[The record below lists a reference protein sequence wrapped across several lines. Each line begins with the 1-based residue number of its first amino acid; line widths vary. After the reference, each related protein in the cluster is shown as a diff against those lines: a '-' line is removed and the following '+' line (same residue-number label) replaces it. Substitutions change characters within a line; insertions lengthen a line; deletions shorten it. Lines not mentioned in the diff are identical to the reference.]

1 MSRTS
6 LQFAKDITSQANA
19 AWLSGEFLEKVTPT
33 TKNLLEYWFD
43 PGYCDLRLVNF
54 HDGQRQ
60 AILNAIFI
68 HEVIKSKNIFEAYQH
83 FSPDLLLEGDG
94 NLSELSKAK
103 YSHPKYAIKMATGT
117 GKTFVLQALLIWQYL
132 NAKHEREGGNYSK
145 NFLVVAPG
153 LIVYERLLDAFLG
166 KEKEN
171 DDGREFETSDVF
183 KTQDLFIP
191 ESYRDEIFGFLKS
204 SVVKKEEIGTK
215 VVGDGLVAITNWH
228 LLAGVEEE
236 NGEEEVEA
244 PGDVNP
250 VEVVN
255 SMLPV
260 RPGTN
265 AGNSLDVLDN
275 QYGKGRELEYLMSL
289 PDLVTFND
297 EAHHIH
303 EVKKAGEATEVEWQ
317 KSLTAIAEPK
327 GEKFI
332 QIDFSATPYNQVGKT
347 KVFFPHIIV
356 DFDLKSAIQKGYVK
370 TLVLDKRKELATLDL
385 DFKAVRDESNKVIGL
400 SEGQRVMLRAGL
412 KKLRILEEQFEKV
425 ALDKSKYPKMM
436 IVCEDT
442 KVVPFVSEFFQ
453 TEGLNKN
460 DVLEI
465 HSNKK
470 GEVGK
475 DEWLEIKQQLF
486 HLDNHKSPKIVISVL
501 MLREGFDVNNIC
513 VIVPLRSSQAPIL
526 LEQTIGRGLRQ
537 MWREPE
543 FTDIKAENRR
553 RLLIEKTSP
562 ENYFDI
568 LSIIEHPAFVG
579 FYEELM
585 QDGLA
590 GTDDNDIDTGTGV
603 TGDIISVGLKPD
615 FAKYDFAFP
624 LIVSEAEEVIKDSK
638 LDLNKLQQFPM
649 MGFEQLKKLVPKGE
663 QFISQEM
670 TKGTR
675 FGDYSIGG
683 GILTATSYNEYVSR
697 LVNRV
702 SALLHE
708 PVSGRHLKAQT
719 KYPALQIK
727 LPELAGLTD
736 QYIRT
741 KLFNQE
747 INPLEGDNWRVLM
760 IDVVANHVIK
770 ELSKAIL
777 EMQDTETINEP
788 QVIQRNISEIDRLR
802 VRENYSIDAA
812 KTIYERTPYPSNK
825 GQFEKDFM
833 EYADAD
839 NTVEAFVK
847 LLVDKHYFVRFR
859 YLKEDG
865 LMAFYYPD
873 FMVRGNNGKIY
884 IVETKAQDQISHPN
898 VQKKQVSAVNWVSR
912 VNALPAEL
920 RSNAT
925 WEYVLIG
932 DSFFYDWKD
941 KNASVVDMLEFA
953 KLRSRIEKP
962 ISLFS

>member
-1 MSRTS
+1 MSRNS
-6 LQFAKDITSQANA
+6 LQFARDITSQANN

-33 TKNLLEYWFD
+33 TRGLLEYWFSE
-43 PGYCDLRLVNF
+43 GYTDLRQINF
-54 HDGQRQ
+54 HEGQKQ
-60 AILNAIFI
+60 AILNTIYI
-68 HEVIKSKNIFEAYQH
+68 HEIIKSKNIFEAYQH

-94 NLSELSKAK
+94 SLGELAKTK

-132 NAKHEREGGNYSK
+132 NAKHEHGNYSK

-153 LIVYERLLDAFLG
+153 LIVYERLLDAFIG
-166 KEKEN
+166 KERE
-171 DDGREFETSDVF
+171 DEEGRDFEKSDIF
-183 KTQDLFIP
+183 KMQELFIP
-191 ESYRDEIFGFLKS
+191 ESYRDEVFGFLKS

-215 VVGDGLVAITNWH
+215 IVGDGLVAITNWH

-236 NGEEEVEA
+236 TSEEEVDS
-244 PGDVNP
+244 PGDLDP
-250 VEVVN
+250 STVVR
-255 SMLPV
+255 SILPV
-260 RPGTN
+260 RPGTTI
-265 AGNSLDVLDN
+265 GNSLDSLDS
-275 QYGKGRELEYLMSL
+275 QYGKGRELEYLKNL
-289 PDLVTFND
+289 PNLVTFND

-317 KSLTAIAEPK
+317 KSLTAIAESK
-327 GEKFI
+327 GEGFI
-332 QIDFSATPYNQVGKT
+332 QIDFSATPFNQVGKN
-347 KVFFPHIIV
+347 KIYFPHIIV
-356 DFDLKSAIQKGYVK
+356 DFDLKTAIQKGYVK
-370 TLVLDKRKELATLDL
+370 TLVLDKRKELAVMDL
-385 DFKAVRDESNKVIGL
+385 DFKALRDENNKVIGL

-412 KKLRILEEQFEKV
+412 KKLRILEQQFEKISEE
-425 ALDKSKYPKMM
+425 KNKYPKMM

-442 KVVPFVSEFFQ
+442 KVVPFVTEFFIS
-453 TEGLNKN
+453 EGLIQ
-460 DVLEI
+460 DDILEI

-470 GEVGK
+470 GDVGK
-475 DEWLEIKQQLF
+475 DEWLEIKKKLF
-486 HLDNHKSPKIVISVL
+486 HLDNHKSPKVVISVL

-543 FTDIKAENRR
+543 FADIKAENRK
-553 RLLIEKTSP
+553 RLLIEKASP
-562 ENYFDI
+562 QNYFDI

-603 TGDIISVGLKPD
+603 TGDIINVGLKAD

-624 LIVSEAEEVIKDSK
+624 VIVSEAEEVIKDSK
-638 LDLNKLQQFPM
+638 LDISKLESFPM
-649 MGFEQLKKLVPKGE
+649 VTFSSLKGMVPKGE
-663 QFISQEM
+663 RFISQEM

-683 GILTATSYNEYVSR
+683 GIMTATSYNEYVSR

-736 QYIRT
+736 EYIRH

-747 INPLEGDNWRVLM
+747 INPLEDENWRVLM
-760 IDVVANHVIK
+760 IDAVANHIIK
-770 ELSKAIL
+770 ELSRVIL
-777 EMQDTETINEP
+777 KMQETESISEP
-788 QVIQRNISEIDRLR
+788 QVINRMISEVDKLR
-802 VRENYSIDAA
+802 MRENYSIEAA
-812 KTIYERTPYPSNK
+812 KTIYERTGYPSNK
-825 GQFEKDFM
+825 GLFEKDFI
-833 EYADAD
+833 EYADND

-847 LLVDKHYFVRFR
+847 LLVDRHYFVRFR

-865 LMAFYYPD
+865 MMAFYYPD
-873 FMVRGNNGKIY
+873 FLVRGKNGKIY

-912 VNALPAEL
+912 VNALPPEM
-920 RSNAT
+920 RSNAE

-932 DSFFYDWKD
+932 DAFFKSWKD
-941 KNASVVDMLEFA
+941 KNASVVEMLEFA
-953 KLRSRIEKP
+953 KLRSKIQKEGG
-962 ISLFS
+962 LFD

>member
-1 MSRTS
+1 MARNS
-6 LQFAKDITSQANA
+6 LQFAKDITSQVNS
-19 AWLSGEFLEKVTPT
+19 AWDSGEFIEKVTPT
-33 TKNLLEYWFD
+33 TKALLEYWFSD
-43 PGYCDLRLVNF
+43 GYSDLRQINF
-54 HDGQRQ
+54 HVGQRQ
-60 AILNAIFI
+60 AILNTIYI
-68 HEVIKSKNIFEAYQH
+68 HEIIKAKNIFEAYQY

-94 NLSELSKAK
+94 SLSELSKAK

-132 NAKHEREGGNYSK
+132 NAKHEKGNYSK

-153 LIVYERLLDAFLG
+153 LIVYERLLDAFVG
-166 KEKEN
+166 KERE
-171 DDGREFETSDVF
+171 DGEGRDFEKSDVY
-183 KTQDLFIP
+183 KMQELFIP
-191 ESYRDEIFGFLKS
+191 ESYRDEVFGFLQS
-204 SVVKKEEIGTK
+204 SVVRKEEIGTK

-228 LLAGVEEE
+228 LLAGVDEETE
-236 NGEEEVEA
+236 GQIDA
-244 PGDVNP
+244 PGDFDP
-250 VEVVN
+250 SQVVR
-255 SMLPV
+255 SVLPI
-260 RPGTN
+260 RPGMTT
-265 AGNSLDVLDN
+265 GNSLDALDN
-275 QYGKGRELEYLMSL
+275 QYGKGRELEYLKNL
-289 PDLVTFND
+289 PNLVTFND

-303 EVKKAGEATEVEWQ
+303 EVNKAGEATEVEWQ
-317 KSLTAIAEPK
+317 KSLTAIAESK
-327 GEKFI
+327 GEGFI
-332 QIDFSATPYNQVGKT
+332 QIDFSATPFNQVGKN
-347 KVFFPHIIV
+347 KVYFPHIIV
-356 DFDLKSAIQKGYVK
+356 DFDLKTAIQKGFVK
-370 TLVLDKRKELATLDL
+370 TLVLDKRKELAAMDL

-412 KKLRILEEQFEKV
+412 KKLRILELQFEKISEE
-425 ALDKSKYPKMM
+425 KSKYPKMM

-442 KVVPFVSEFFQ
+442 KVVPFVTEFFIS
-453 TEGLNKN
+453 EGLNQD

-470 GEVGK
+470 GDVGLE
-475 DEWLEIKQQLF
+475 EWSEIKNKLF
-486 HLDNHKSPKIVISVL
+486 HLDDHKSPKVVISVL

-543 FTDIKAENRR
+543 FADIKAENRK
-553 RLLIEKTSP
+553 RLLIDKASP
-562 ENYFDI
+562 QNYFDI

-579 FYEELM
+579 FYEDLM

-590 GTDDNDIDTGTGV
+590 GTDDNDINSGTDV
-603 TGDIISVGLKPD
+603 VGDIISVGLKSD

-624 LIVSEAEEVIKDSK
+624 VIVSEAEEIIKDSK
-638 LDLNKLQQFPM
+638 LTIDKLSAFTM
-649 MGFEQLKKLVPKGE
+649 MSFENMKKMVPKGE

-683 GILTATSYNEYVSR
+683 GIMTATSYNEYVSR
-697 LVNRV
+697 LVGRV
-702 SALLHE
+702 SSLLHE

-736 QYIRT
+736 EYIRH
-741 KLFNQE
+741 KLFNRE
-747 INPLEGDNWRVLM
+747 INPFEDENWRVLM
-760 IDVVANHVIK
+760 IDVVANHIIA
-770 ELSKAIL
+770 ELSRTIL
-777 EMQDTETINEP
+777 KMQETETVSEP
-788 QVIQRNISEIDRLR
+788 QVINRFISEIDKLR
-802 VRENYSIDAA
+802 MRENYSIPAV
-812 KTIYERTPYPSNK
+812 KTIYERTGYPSNK
-825 GQFEKDFM
+825 GLFEKDFM
-833 EYADAD
+833 EYADTD

-847 LLVDKHYFVRFR
+847 LLVDRHYFVRFR

-873 FMVRGNNGKIY
+873 FFVRGNNGKIY

-912 VNALPAEL
+912 VNALPAEM
-920 RSNAT
+920 RSNAE

-932 DSFFYDWKD
+932 DSFFKDWKN
-941 KNASVVDMLEFA
+941 KNASVVEMLEFA
-953 KLRSRIEKP
+953 KLRSRIQKDNR
-962 ISLFS
+962 LFD

>member
-1 MSRTS
+1 MSSRNS
-6 LQFAKDITSQANA
+6 LQFAKDITSRAND

-33 TKNLLEYWFD
+33 TRSLLEYWFAD
-43 PGYCDLRLVNF
+43 GYTDLRQINF
-54 HDGQRQ
+54 HEGQKQ
-60 AILNAIFI
+60 ALLNTIYI

-94 NLSELSKAK
+94 SLAELAKAK

-132 NAKHEREGGNYSK
+132 NAKHEKGNYSK

-153 LIVYERLLDAFLG
+153 LIVYERLLDAFVG
-166 KEKEN
+166 KEREN
-171 DDGREFETSDVF
+171 DEGRDFEKSDVF
-183 KTQDLFIP
+183 QMQELFIP
-191 ESYRDEIFGFLKS
+191 ESYRDEVFGFLKS

-228 LLAGVEEE
+228 LLAGVDEET
-236 NGEEEVEA
+236 EEEVES
-244 PGDVNP
+244 PGDIDPIQVMRS
-250 VEVVN
+250 V
-255 SMLPV
+255 LPV
-260 RPGTN
+260 RPGTS
-265 AGNSLDVLDN
+265 AGNSLDALDN
-275 QYGKGRELEYLMSL
+275 QYGKGKELEYLTSL
-289 PDLVTFND
+289 PNLVTFND

-303 EVKKAGEATEVEWQ
+303 EIRKAGEATEVEWQ
-317 KSLTAIAEPK
+317 KSLSAIAEPK
-327 GEKFI
+327 GEGFI
-332 QIDFSATPYNQVGKT
+332 QIDFSATPFNQVGQN
-347 KVFFPHIIV
+347 KVYFPHIIV
-356 DFDLKSAIQKGYVK
+356 DFDLKTAIQKGYVK
-370 TLVLDKRKELATLDL
+370 TLVLDKRKELATMDL
-385 DFKAVRDESNKVIGL
+385 DFKALRDESNKVIGL

-412 KKLRILEEQFEKV
+412 KKLRILEQQFEKISEE
-425 ALDKSKYPKMM
+425 KNKYPKMM

-442 KVVPFVSEFFQ
+442 KVVPFVTEFLM
-453 TEGLNKN
+453 TEGLNQG
-460 DVLEI
+460 DILEI

-470 GEVGK
+470 GDVGK
-475 DEWLEIKQQLF
+475 DEWLEIKKKLF
-486 HLDNHKSPKIVISVL
+486 HLDNHKSPKVVISVL

-543 FTDIKAENRR
+543 FADIKAENRK
-553 RLLIEKTSP
+553 RLLIEKASP
-562 ENYFDI
+562 KNYFDI

-579 FYEELM
+579 FYEDLM
-585 QDGLA
+585 QEGLA
-590 GTDDNDIDTGTGV
+590 GTDDNDIDGGTDV
-603 TGDIISVGLKPD
+603 TGDIISVGLKAD

-624 LIVSEAEEVIKDSK
+624 VIVSEAEEIIKDSK
-638 LDLNKLQQFPM
+638 LNIKDLGAFPM
-649 MGFEQLKKLVPKGE
+649 MTFDGLKKMVPRGE

-683 GILTATSYNEYVSR
+683 GIMTATSYNEYVSR

-702 SALLHE
+702 SSLLHE

-727 LPELAGLTD
+727 LPELAALAD
-736 QYIRT
+736 EYIRH
-741 KLFNQE
+741 KLFNQDV
-747 INPLEGDNWRVLM
+747 NPLEDENWRVLVV
-760 IDVVANHVIK
+760 DAVANHIIA
-770 ELSKAIL
+770 ELSRAIL
-777 EMQDTETINEP
+777 KMQETETVSEP
-788 QVIQRNISEIDRLR
+788 QVINRLISEVDKLR
-802 VRENYSIDAA
+802 MRENYSIPAV
-812 KTIYERTPYPSNK
+812 KTIYERTGYPSNK

-833 EYADAD
+833 EYADND

-847 LLVDKHYFVRFR
+847 LLVDRHYFVRFR

-873 FMVRGNNGKIY
+873 FLVRGDNGKIY

-898 VQKKQVSAVNWVSR
+898 VQKKQISAVNWVSR
-912 VNALPAEL
+912 VNALPAEM
-920 RSNAT
+920 RSNAE

-932 DSFFYDWKD
+932 DAFFHDWQK
-941 KNASVVDMLEFA
+941 KNASVADMLEFA
-953 KLRSRIEKP
+953 KLRSKIQRDQK
-962 ISLFS
+962 LFD

>member
-19 AWLSGEFLEKVTPT
+19 AWLSGSFLEGVTPT
-33 TKNLLEYWFD
+33 TKNLLEYWFSD
-43 PGYCDLRLVNF
+43 GYSELRAINF
-54 HDGQRQ
+54 HEGQRQ
-60 AILNAIFI
+60 AILNTIYL
-68 HEVIKSKNIFEAYQH
+68 HEVVKSKNIFEAYQH

-94 NLSELSKAK
+94 SLSELSKAK

-132 NAKHEREGGNYSK
+132 NAKHEKGNYSK

-166 KEKEN
+166 KETESRE
-171 DDGREFETSDVF
+171 GRDFETSDVF
-183 KTQDLFIP
+183 KMQDLFIP
-191 ESYRDEIFGFLKS
+191 ESYRDELFGFLKS
-204 SVVKKEEIGTK
+204 SVVKKEELGTK

-228 LLAGVEEE
+228 LLAGVDED
-236 NGEEEVEA
+236 NSEEEVDA
-244 PGDVNP
+244 PGDLNP
-250 VEVVN
+250 TKVIR
-255 SMLPV
+255 SILPV
-260 RPGTN
+260 RPGTS
-265 AGNSLDVLDN
+265 AGNNLEMLDS
-275 QYGKGRELEYLMSL
+275 QFGKGKELEYLTSL
-289 PDLVTFND
+289 PNLVTFND

-327 GEKFI
+327 GEQFI
-332 QIDFSATPYNQVGKT
+332 QIDFSATPFNQVGKN

-356 DFDLKSAIQKGYVK
+356 DFDLKAAIQKGYVK

-385 DFKAVRDESNKVIGL
+385 DFKAVRDEGNKVIGL

-412 KKLRILEEQFEKV
+412 KKLRILEQQFEKISEE
-425 ALDKSKYPKMM
+425 KNKYPKMM

-442 KVVPFVSEFFQ
+442 KVVPFVTEFFVS
-453 TEGLNKN
+453 EGLNAD

-470 GEVGK
+470 GDVGK
-475 DEWLEIKQQLF
+475 DEWLEIKNKLF

-562 ENYFDI
+562 QNYFDI

-603 TGDIISVGLKPD
+603 TGDIISVGLKSD
-615 FAKYDFAFP
+615 FGKYDFAFP
-624 LIVSEAEEVIKDSK
+624 VIVSEAEEVIKDSK
-638 LDLNKLQQFPM
+638 LSIDILRPFPM
-649 MGFEQLKKLVPKGE
+649 MTFEALQKLVPKGE

-683 GILTATSYNEYVSR
+683 GILTATSYNEYISR

-702 SALLHE
+702 SSLLHE

-736 QYIRT
+736 QYVRR
-741 KLFNQE
+741 KLFGQE
-747 INPLEGDNWRVLM
+747 IDPMEGENWRVLM
-760 IDVVANHVIK
+760 VDVVANHVIA
-770 ELSKAIL
+770 ELSRAIL
-777 EMQDTETINEP
+777 TMQDTETVNEP
-788 QVIQRNISEIDRLR
+788 QVIQRFISEVDHLR
-802 VRENYSIDAA
+802 MRKNYSIPAV
-812 KTIYERTPYPSNK
+812 KTIYERTAYPSNK
-825 GQFEKDFM
+825 GNFEKDFI
-833 EYADAD
+833 EYSDND

-859 YLKEDG
+859 YLKDDG

-873 FMVRGNNGKIY
+873 FLVRTKDKIY

-898 VQKKQVSAVNWVSR
+898 VQKKQVSAVNWISR
-912 VNALPAEL
+912 VNALPLEM

-932 DSFFYDWKD
+932 DTFFYDWKN

-953 KLRSRIEKP
+953 KLRSKIEKAAR
-962 ISLFS
+962 LFD